1 MKNAAQKGGGA
12 AKLTKDASCD
22 FRLPSLVFRPKRR
35 GFTGGTWFRPSDRAR
50 PALRCRNGVSAET
63 PAIEKGVRDVV
74 TYADMFTYTLV
85 LIGLASLVVTA
96 FRHKK

>member
-1 MKNAAQKGGGA
+1 MVPPVRSRAARFA
-12 AKLTKDASCD
+12 V
-22 FRLPSLVFRPKRR
+22 PP
-35 GFTGGTWFRPSDRAR
+35 
-50 PALRCRNGVSAET
+50 GVSAET

-85 LIGLASLVVTA
+85 LIGLASLVITA

>member
-1 MKNAAQKGGGA
+1 M
-12 AKLTKDASCD
+12 
-22 FRLPSLVFRPKRR
+22 
-35 GFTGGTWFRPSDRAR
+35 
-50 PALRCRNGVSAET
+50 RCRNGISAET

>member
-1 MKNAAQKGGGA
+1 MEFSGSPQ
-12 AKLTKDASCD
+12 
-22 FRLPSLVFRPKRR
+22 KRR
-35 GFTGGTWFRPSDRAR
+35 FCGV
-50 PALRCRNGVSAET
+50 RCRNGVSAET

-96 FRHKK
+96 SRHKK

>member
-1 MKNAAQKGGGA
+1 MVPPVRSRAA
-12 AKLTKDASCD
+12 
-22 FRLPSLVFRPKRR
+22 
-35 GFTGGTWFRPSDRAR
+35 
-50 PALRCRNGVSAET
+50 RCAVPPGVSAET
-63 PAIEKGVRDVV
+63 PAIEKGVHDVV

>member
-1 MKNAAQKGGGA
+1 MIKPPRSPHKATPCGIAP
-12 AKLTKDASCD
+12 LS
-22 FRLPSLVFRPKRR
+22 RR
-35 GFTGGTWFRPSDRAR
+35 GADRAR
-50 PALRCRNGVSAET
+50 PAARCRNGVSAET
-63 PAIEKGVRDVV
+63 PAIERGVRDVV